1 MNFVYT
7 RGLQKR
13 KIYLKKKDPSLC
25 PTDLHAAPQ
34 HSIKK
39 NKKQKPQ
46 LIMFYVVTQHFQFCG
61 TESFGS

>member
-1 MNFVYT
+1 MNLVYT
-7 RGLQKR
+7 RELQKR

-39 NKKQKPQ
+39 QKTKTSAHHV
-46 LIMFYVVTQHFQFCG
+46 LCCNTALSVLWH
-61 TESFGS
+61 